1 MPAIPIFPRP
11 AVATGLRAG
20 HQAGFTL
27 LEIIVGMVLLAAVLG
42 PLSALLLHQGQQG
55 TDPVQQV
62 RAAQLAQRIAASI
75 LARDYDEQ
83 SDHNGSLWRCGE
95 TVNGITYASCTA
107 QASYGPDS
115 GESVPALFN
124 DVDDFDTTAIC
135 LQQLTT
141 CTGSSWVPA
150 SYMTQLDSGELD
162 IYRRFL
168 VSVAVTPI
176 SGCASSC
183 AVRKQIVLQ
192 VQLPDQS
199 TLAFTFERGNY

>member
-1 MPAIPIFPRP
+1 MPAIRVLPRP
-11 AVATGLRAG
+11 AATPRRHAG
-20 HQAGFTL
+20 RQHGFTL
-27 LEIIVGMVLLAAVLG
+27 LEIIAGIVLLAVVLG

-115 GESVPALFN
+115 GETVPALFN

-135 LQQLTT
+135 LQKLTT

-150 SYMTQLDSGELD
+150 SYLTQLDSGEQD

-168 VSVAVTPI
+168 VSVAVTPVT
-176 SGCASSC
+176 GCASSC
-183 AVRKQIVLQ
+183 AVRKQIALQ
-192 VQLPDQS
+192 VRLPDQS
-199 TLAFTFERGNY
+199 SLAFTFERGNY